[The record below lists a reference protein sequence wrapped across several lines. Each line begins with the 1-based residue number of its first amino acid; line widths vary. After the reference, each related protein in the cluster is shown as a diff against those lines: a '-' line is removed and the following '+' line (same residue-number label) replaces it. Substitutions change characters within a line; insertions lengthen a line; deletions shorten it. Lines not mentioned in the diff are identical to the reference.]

1 MAMKLPDIPGISS
14 RPFAGPED
22 YESIAALV
30 NVHGRAAGLEGI
42 VVPEEVALIFE
53 NQENLDLE
61 TGFRFVE
68 INGDPIGYVIVRWMQ
83 EEDGP
88 RIYRHMCKL
97 VPEWRGKGIGTAI
110 LHWAHARLQEIAAGH
125 DVETKVYRSST
136 DGREADVV
144 QLLEFNGYR
153 AIQHNATLVRP
164 HLDEIPDA
172 QLPDGLELRPVSEE
186 QLRAIFDADVEA
198 FRDHW
203 GFVEPDEGDWVQ
215 FLQFPHRDETL
226 WKIAWD
232 GEQIAGQVRSF
243 INERENEEFG
253 RKRGWTEFIST
264 ARAWRGKGVATAL
277 ICESLRELKRR
288 GMEEAALG
296 VHVENLHGAFRL
308 YQGLGFE
315 VISQG
320 AEYEKAL

>member
-1 MAMKLPDIPGISS
+1 VTIELPDIPGISS
-14 RPFAGPED
+14 RSFGGPQD
-22 YESIAALV
+22 YEPIAALV
-30 NVHGRAAGLEGI
+30 NAYGKAAGLEWI
-42 VVPEEVALIFE
+42 VVPEEVALSFE
-53 NQENLDLE
+53 NQENLDLA

-68 INGDPIGYVIVRWMQ
+68 IDAKPIGYVIVRWMQ

-97 VPEWRGKGIGTAI
+97 APEWRGKGIGTAM
-110 LHWAHARLQEIAAGH
+110 LRWAHARLQEIADGH
-125 DVETKVYRSST
+125 DVETKVYRTST
-136 DGREADVV
+136 DSGEEDVV
-144 QLLEFNGYR
+144 QLLENNGYR

-172 QLPDGLELRPVSEE
+172 QLPDGLELRPVSED
-186 QLRAIFDADVEA
+186 QLRTIFDADIEA

-232 GEQIAGQVRSF
+232 GEKVAGQVRSF

-264 ARAWRGKGVATAL
+264 AREWRAKGVATAL

-308 YQGLGFE
+308 YQKLGFE
-315 VISQG
+315 VIAQG